1 MYSAVWVST
10 QLNICLFLKDE
21 IQAYGIDIDGPVPD
35 DHGDDINVVEVPNT
49 LNPLQ
54 QTHYQ
59 EMLAA
64 IDPLRPSDC
73 HGTCGHMITHIDL
86 ICTLNQHHTHPPP
99 EKKRSTYFTV
109 KRLQ

>member
-21 IQAYGIDIDGPVPD
+21 IQAYGIDIDGPVRD

-73 HGTCGHMITHIDL
+73 HGIDIYMEVL
-86 ICTLNQHHTHPPP
+86 SFIMAH
-99 EKKRSTYFTV
+99 V
-109 KRLQ
+109 AI

>member
-1 MYSAVWVST
+1 MYSPVWVST

-21 IQAYGIDIDGPVPD
+21 IQAYGIDKDGPVPD

-73 HGTCGHMITHIDL
+73 HGIDIYMEVL
-86 ICTLNQHHTHPPP
+86 
-99 EKKRSTYFTV
+99 
-109 KRLQ
+109 LQRMNDPILDTPQLKGSFLLHKSI